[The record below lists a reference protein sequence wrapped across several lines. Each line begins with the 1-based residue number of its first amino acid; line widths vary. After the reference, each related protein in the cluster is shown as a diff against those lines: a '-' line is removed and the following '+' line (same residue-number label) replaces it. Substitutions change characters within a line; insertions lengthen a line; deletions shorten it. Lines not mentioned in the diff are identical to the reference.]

1 MRIMQLVYNSP
12 CELDGGG
19 MASNI
24 FSSDLCRAVEI
35 RSLPND
41 AVPFNFF
48 FVSNIFLGIFSRQK
62 FLRSTYI

>member
-1 MRIMQLVYNSP
+1 MRIMQLVNNSP

-41 AVPFNFF
+41 AVPFNYFYLFLIFF
-48 FVSNIFLGIFSRQK
+48 
-62 FLRSTYI
+62 